1 MEERCTV
8 SGKLSGTVEA
18 PSSKSDL
25 HRLLLAAALCFGQR
39 CRILG
44 YQANDD
50 IGATASILEAAGAC
64 ITQEAQGLVLEGF
77 GTLKQDFVADCR
89 ESGSTLRFLLPVL
102 GALGLRCSFVGR
114 GRLPQR
120 PLTPLV
126 EELRAHG
133 LILSG
138 DSLPLAIS
146 GQLQPGNYTFPGNI
160 SSQYITGLLFAL
172 PLLPG
177 DSDLRLSSPLESKG
191 YVELTLS
198 VLRRFGIQVEQP
210 SELCYHIPGGQLYRS
225 PGELRAQG
233 DWSGAAFWLVAG
245 ALSGPLTVT
254 GLQQDSL
261 QGDRAVCEIL
271 SAMGAKISWATGAV
285 TVSPAP
291 LRAVDID
298 ASQIPDLVPPL
309 VVAAAFARGESRIYN
324 AGRLRLKESDRLSA
338 VAKDLGALGASVEEG
353 PDHLLIRGSEKLRG
367 GVAESF
373 GDHRLAMAMA
383 IASLGC
389 KEPVTILD
397 PGCVKKSYPAFYQ
410 DFEQLGGVVHGF
422 HLD

>member
-8 SGKLSGTVEA
+8 SGKLSGTVRA

-39 CRILG
+39 CRILD
-44 YQANDD
+44 YQSNDD
-50 IGATASILEAAGAC
+50 IEATASILEAAGASLS
-64 ITQEAQGLVLEGF
+64 QEGDGLVLEGF
-77 GTLKQDFVADCR
+77 GALRQDFVADCR

-102 GALGLRCSFVGR
+102 GALGLRCRFVGR

-133 LILSG
+133 LVLSG
-138 DSLPLAIS
+138 DSLPLEIS
-146 GQLQPGNYTFPGNI
+146 GQLQPGDYAFPGNI

-177 DSDLRLSSPLESKG
+177 DSTLRLTSPLESKG

-210 SELCYHIPGGQLYRS
+210 SEDCYHIPGGQRYRS

-245 ALSGPLTVT
+245 ALSGPITVE
-254 GLQQDSL
+254 GLQPDSL
-261 QGDRAVCEIL
+261 QGDRAVCDVL
-271 SAMGAKISWATGAV
+271 AAMGAKVTWEKGAL

-291 LRAVDID
+291 LRAVTID

-309 VVAAAFARGESRIYN
+309 AVAVAFAQGESCIIN
-324 AGRLRLKESDRLSA
+324 AGRLRLKESDRLAA
-338 VAKDLGALGASVEEG
+338 VAKDLRALGAPVEEG
-353 PDHLLIRGSEKLRG
+353 PDFLRIQRNKKLRG
-367 GVAESF
+367 GVVESF

-389 KEPVTILD
+389 EEPVTILG

-410 DFEQLGGVVHGF
+410 DFEHLGGVVHGF